1 MSGLCSSARHLSL
14 QTPQTGTLQLQMID
28 SIDNLLHDGSM
39 LEQGQVFHVFI
50 DEFSCRFLCKISTL
64 SEAKSWIMADAI
76 VRRFFSI
83 IQGSACLAIIVPKL
97 RTEGRPWHQALRVAV
112 IRAGLVVAPIL
123 LPGPSG
129 HIVRN

>member
-1 MSGLCSSARHLSL
+1 
-14 QTPQTGTLQLQMID
+14 
-28 SIDNLLHDGSM
+28 
-39 LEQGQVFHVFI
+39 
-50 DEFSCRFLCKISTL
+50 
-64 SEAKSWIMADAI
+64 MADAI

-83 IQGSACLAIIVPKL
+83 FQGSVYLYINVCLAIIVPKL

>member
-1 MSGLCSSARHLSL
+1 MYSV
-14 QTPQTGTLQLQMID
+14 TD
-28 SIDNLLHDGSM
+28 
-39 LEQGQVFHVFI
+39 
-50 DEFSCRFLCKISTL
+50 FLVIFLGRTFAL
-64 SEAKSWIMADAI
+64 SEAKLIMADAI

-83 IQGSACLAIIVPKL
+83 IQGSACLAIIVAKL

-129 HIVRN
+129 HIVRS